1 MIEFTLTTGRPLV
14 VFTDL
19 DGTLI
24 DHHSYSFEGSE
35 AAIRNL
41 VERKAPLVFCSSKT
55 FAEQIHLQRQIG
67 LKMPF
72 IFENGSAIAIP
83 DGFFPGK
90 FYSAT
95 RKEQGYDLVVF
106 AHAEATVL
114 RAALKIIPEIHG
126 YSDASDAELSAA
138 TGLRGAFLQRARE
151 RWFTETLLSRLDAAQ
166 VVRINTLLKPKGFV
180 LSRGGRFY
188 TVQSGSVNK
197 GRAVEWMK
205 GIFRQ
210 TIVQDPCF
218 AAIGDSP
225 NDAPMLEVVD
235 LPFLVQKPD
244 HTWADLDLPDLI
256 KLEGVGP
263 EGFSAAVRM
272 LLGEGWVV

>member
-1 MIEFTLTTGRPLV
+1 MIALPLTTDQPLV

-24 DHHSYSFEGSE
+24 DHHSYGIAGSL
-35 AAIRNL
+35 AAIRKL
-41 VERKAPLVFCSSKT
+41 AERKAPLVFCSSKT

-67 LKMPF
+67 LKLPF
-72 IFENGSAIAIP
+72 IFENGSAVAIP

-95 RKEQGYDLVVF
+95 RKEQGFDLVVF

-114 RAALKIIPEIHG
+114 RTALSNISGIQG
-126 YSDASDAELSAA
+126 YSKASDAELSAA
-138 TGLRGAFLQRARE
+138 TSLSGAFLHRARE

-166 VVRINTLLKPKGFV
+166 VVRINTLLKPEGFV

-188 TVQSGSVNK
+188 TVQSDTVNK
-197 GRAVEWMK
+197 GKAVEWMK

-210 TIVQDPCF
+210 TRTQAPCF

-235 LPFLVQKPD
+235 LPFLVQRPD
-244 HTWADLDLPDLI
+244 HTWADLSLPTLI
-256 KLEGVGP
+256 KLKGIGP
-263 EGFSAAVRM
+263 EGFSTAVRM
-272 LLGEGWVV
+272 LLG